1 MRVHDSIVRDVR
13 LRDATFS
20 VLFWMG
26 EIKSCQV
33 NRCGRWWICLVDQW
47 PANLQT
53 STPVSE
59 ETKLWDFRSFMI
71 LLMHNV
77 SISSHLKSLKK
88 VSECDREHRCNHG
101 NPLSLICLQ
110 PHTAES
116 CWLLTV
122 CSLSVS
128 SFDAVI
134 SHESVLDVWCE
145 TMWNVLIGRVSRVS
159 VLKNINPDNHPHFL
173 ENVSVI
179 WFCVYLFSVAS
190 AEHNYQLTPV
200 SCILFLPM
208 PAYYGVSAVCVWLAP
223 HNRWCRGMSR
233 EQLVLINLCILWCH
247 SCQSGA
253 VAGDEPGRKKAGQ
266 GCKQGDE
273 HCEEIVRVIEVDK
286 WTALRRE
293 ESRRSERR
301 FGNKW

>member
-1 MRVHDSIVRDVR
+1 MTALFVMLDSEMPPFQFYFGWARSNHVRSIVVVADEYVWSI
-13 LRDATFS
+13 S
-20 VLFWMG
+20 V
-26 EIKSCQV
+26 
-33 NRCGRWWICLVDQW
+33 

-159 VLKNINPDNHPHFL
+159 VLKNVNPDNHPHFL
-173 ENVSVI
+173 
-179 WFCVYLFSVAS
+179 
-190 AEHNYQLTPV
+190 
-200 SCILFLPM
+200 
-208 PAYYGVSAVCVWLAP
+208 
-223 HNRWCRGMSR
+223 
-233 EQLVLINLCILWCH
+233 
-247 SCQSGA
+247 
-253 VAGDEPGRKKAGQ
+253 
-266 GCKQGDE
+266 
-273 HCEEIVRVIEVDK
+273 
-286 WTALRRE
+286 
-293 ESRRSERR
+293 
-301 FGNKW
+301 